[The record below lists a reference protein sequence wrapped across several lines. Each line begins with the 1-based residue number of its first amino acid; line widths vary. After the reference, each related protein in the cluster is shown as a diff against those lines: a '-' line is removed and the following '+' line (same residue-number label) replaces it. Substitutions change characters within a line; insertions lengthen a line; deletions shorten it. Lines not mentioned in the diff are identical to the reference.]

1 MTRTFPPIPPSLRL
15 DTVCHPAGK
24 PTPVRLLLLLH
35 ARRDNKRHMQSTCP
49 MHRLLTHA
57 PLQGSPCNSHKT
69 LQHNREGHHS
79 DTTSFVSFA
88 SRRQQNTT
96 SAQKIRLPR
105 LQDETQAS
113 GFPPAHNRV
122 FVHLP
127 QQHMQT
133 RVSTD
138 VHRKLHSPRQLF
150 LPRFVTQTHAA
161 EERDDV
167 SPRISS
173 FHVAHTR
180 THRSALVSKTSEL
193 QHFHKKELS
202 NNSIFKV

>member
-113 GFPPAHNRV
+113 LQLTTGFLCTSHN
-122 FVHLP
+122 
-127 QQHMQT
+127 
-133 RVSTD
+133 STC
-138 VHRKLHSPRQLF
+138 RPGSRQMYIANCTVPDNYFCLG
-150 LPRFVTQTHAA
+150 L
-161 EERDDV
+161 
-167 SPRISS
+167 
-173 FHVAHTR
+173 
-180 THRSALVSKTSEL
+180 
-193 QHFHKKELS
+193 
-202 NNSIFKV
+202 